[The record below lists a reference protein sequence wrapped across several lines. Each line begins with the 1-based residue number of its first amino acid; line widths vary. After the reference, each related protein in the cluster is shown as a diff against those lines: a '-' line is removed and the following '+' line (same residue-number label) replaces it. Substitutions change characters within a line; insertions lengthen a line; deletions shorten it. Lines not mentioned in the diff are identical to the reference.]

1 MDGDIGYGSYDLREL
16 LEIKKYIN
24 KAEFPKNYANLV
36 AAIEAHP
43 NATSLSEHEGYAEPD
58 VWASS
63 EGEQRFAPLGAK
75 DTAIH
80 LAIFFAVF
88 FPVAFLF
95 EFMFALVGWS
105 VGTIVRVIYFAV
117 SAAVVGA
124 AFGASKKRLMTASE
138 FSGFAA
144 ATVGT
149 YIGLTAILTFLF
161 AAGTE
166 GELGFACGPTCG
178 LFAFALVALIEIGL
192 LYLCLRFVM
201 RWAMTAT
208 AGMPK

>member
-1 MDGDIGYGSYDLREL
+1 MDGDIDYSKYDLREL
-16 LEIKKYIN
+16 LEIKKHIN
-24 KAEFPKNYANLV
+24 RTEVPKNYANLV

-43 NATSLSEHEGYAEPD
+43 NATNTVEQGESAESD
-58 VWASS
+58 IWASLD
-63 EGEQRFAPLGAK
+63 GEQRHASLGAK
-75 DTAIH
+75 DTAIY

-105 VGTIVRVIYFAV
+105 VGTIVRVIYFAI

-124 AFGASKKRLMTASE
+124 VFGVKKKRLMTANE

-149 YIGLTAILTFLF
+149 HIALSAVLTFLV
-161 AAGTE
+161 AAGAE
-166 GELGFACGPTCG
+166 GELGFACGPVCG
-178 LFAFALVALIEIGL
+178 LFTFAVVALLEIGL
-192 LYLCLRFVM
+192 LVLCLRFVM
-201 RWAMTAT
+201 RWAMIAT
-208 AGMPK
+208 ANTAE